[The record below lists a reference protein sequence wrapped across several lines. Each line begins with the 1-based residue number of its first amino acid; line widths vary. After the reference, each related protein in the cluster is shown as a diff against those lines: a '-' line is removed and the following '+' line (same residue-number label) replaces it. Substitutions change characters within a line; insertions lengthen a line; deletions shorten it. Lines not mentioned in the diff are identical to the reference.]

1 MVNSN
6 MSPPSAAVPIYH
18 IFLHR
23 EVRKMG
29 LSFGE
34 KKAVENPYKRKEKII
49 MLPVSEI
56 APNPLQP
63 RKKFDEEE
71 ISFLAESIRQFG
83 IIHPIAVKER
93 KDGPCLKLN
102 NETVYHAPY
111 EIIAGERRW
120 RAARRLGLKKIPC
133 ILYETDKPGS
143 AMLALVE
150 NIQRKELG
158 IFEEAAAIN
167 NLLLMTNLTQI
178 ELAKRLSVSQSSISN
193 KLRLLKLTAE
203 EREMITDASLTERHA
218 RALVRVDDY
227 SSRLYLLS
235 RMIEE
240 NLSAS
245 EAEKLVDDF
254 LNGRL
259 HEISGV
265 AEKKPKKVR
274 KIGVIKDIRFFFNTI
289 NRAIALLDDAG
300 IQVKS
305 EKIEHDDYLEVVIK
319 VAKTKAANP
328 I

>member
-1 MVNSN
+1 
-6 MSPPSAAVPIYH
+6 
-18 IFLHR
+18 
-23 EVRKMG
+23 MG

-34 KKAVENPYKRKEKII
+34 KKVAFNPYKRKEKII

-71 ISFLAESIRQFG
+71 ITFLAESIRQFG
-83 IIHPIAVKER
+83 IIHPIAVKAR

-167 NLLLMTNLTQI
+167 NLLLMTNMTQI

-218 RALVRVDDY
+218 RALVRVDHY
-227 SSRLYLLS
+227 GSRIYLLN
-235 RMIEE
+235 RMIDE

-259 HEISGV
+259 PEIK
-265 AEKKPKKVR
+265 ADEKGLRKIR
-274 KIGVIKDIRFFFNTI
+274 KIGILKDIRFFFNTI

-300 IQVKS
+300 IKVKS
-305 EKIEHDDYLEVVIK
+305 ERIEHDDYLEVVIK
-319 VAKTKAANP
+319 VAKNKAVQE